1 MSKIRTLSQLTEP
14 MTKNPKSFFL
24 AQNQV
29 IAKHIKTRLGFFDNS
44 VQNYTFADETNWQY
58 STINYQ

>member
-14 MTKNPKSFFL
+14 MAKNPKSFFL

-44 VQNYTFADETNWQY
+44 VQNYTFADETN
-58 STINYQ
+58 